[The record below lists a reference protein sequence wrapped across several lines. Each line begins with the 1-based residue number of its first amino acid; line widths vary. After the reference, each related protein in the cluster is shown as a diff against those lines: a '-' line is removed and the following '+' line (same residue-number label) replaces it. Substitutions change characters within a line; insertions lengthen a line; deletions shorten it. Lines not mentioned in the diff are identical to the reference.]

1 MILNAPNLA
10 RPLSSLDGILEN
22 LFHDFREMFT
32 REFAPYPIELS
43 FKVKIPV
50 KVREKLKEYIPR
62 EFRRY
67 GFEVLNI
74 KDTENGI
81 IIEFK

>member
-1 MILNAPNLA
+1 MMINASKIAQP
-10 RPLSSLDGILEN
+10 SISLDGILEN

-32 REFAPYPIELS
+32 REFAPYPIELL

-74 KDTENGI
+74 KDTEDGM